1 MKQNISFKVILLP
14 KHLSF
19 SFSTLVY
26 LRVITSCIDLK
37 SSIPSTVLML
47 YFRYCFFCGFPAIKH
62 TIDATEFVPWILEIS
77 NASIFVSE
85 LVSFANISNEKP
97 SKFPISTIDF
107 GLLESGLIRI
117 ITKTYQLLGMISF
130 FTVGEDECRAWTIQ
144 HNTSALKAA
153 GAIHSDI
160 ERCFIRAEVV
170 RWNILL
176 ETRSLFVARQKGLM
190 KLEGKNYTVQDG
202 DTINFRHS
210 A

>member
-1 MKQNISFKVILLP
+1 
-14 KHLSF
+14 
-19 SFSTLVY
+19 
-26 LRVITSCIDLK
+26 
-37 SSIPSTVLML
+37 
-47 YFRYCFFCGFPAIKH
+47 
-62 TIDATEFVPWILEIS
+62 
-77 NASIFVSE
+77 
-85 LVSFANISNEKP
+85 
-97 SKFPISTIDF
+97 
-107 GLLESGLIRI
+107 
-117 ITKTYQLLGMISF
+117 MISF